1 MNLVP
6 GAPVWL
12 VALLLLTLVAA
23 VVEDASRLRISNLI
37 CLAVLVEA
45 VAAMA
50 IEGFSTSLWQNA
62 VALACVLAVGTVAFA
77 TRLLGGGDVKLLA
90 ALALWL
96 DLQHL
101 VWLIAAVFIA
111 GGLVAVAYLSTRLVT
126 SGAAAIRQKD
136 RRIPYGIAIA
146 AGAVLVFALQRP
158 EIAGSDRP
166 LPAIKIVRPAR

>member
-1 MNLVP
+1 MNLVTS
-6 GAPVWL
+6 APLWL
-12 VALLLLTLVAA
+12 AAFLLITLIAA
-23 VVEDASRLRISNLI
+23 VIEDASRLRISNVTS
-37 CLAVLVEA
+37 LAVLVEA
-45 VAAMA
+45 LAAMA
-50 IEGFSTSLWQNA
+50 IEGFSANLWQNG
-62 VALACVLAVGTVAFA
+62 VAFACVLAVGTVAFA

-111 GGLVAVAYLSTRLVT
+111 GGLVAITYLGIRLVT
-126 SGAAAIRQKD
+126 SGVAGVRHKD

-158 EIAGSDRP
+158 EVTRSQRP
-166 LPAIKIVRPAR
+166 LPSIKIVRPSR